1 MEGFYGNSSNSKP
14 PGLRSNLNGS
24 ASMDNLSPLGRGRS
38 SYYNEN
44 IDLGES
50 QLFRY
55 LRAGSPD
62 SFKYAPLSPV
72 ENLDVVRSPTVYAT
86 PVKVEEDVLVM
97 DGILVTSAIPAGRFA
112 RSVTV
117 SGGSTTLS
125 SSPSSGGKSL
135 YKTDIC
141 RSWEDS
147 GRCRHGNKC
156 QFAHGK
162 EELRPTRFPAKNKS
176 EEHTGQRIAL
186 LVSSWQQHPEQPYPP
201 KQKARAKISPPL
213 VSLKATGLPKMMALR
228 LCCHILQLES
238 LHQGKTLMPILRV
251 FFMVLA
257 RKRDCL
263 CLMKFAHDG
272 RSQQSIYHTYLLF

>member
-176 EEHTGQRIAL
+176 ETHKPYCVFGTGTYGPKNRFACQLMATASRTTLPTKTEGTSKNLSTTCITEGDWSPQDDGIEVVL
-186 LVSSWQQHPEQPYPP
+186 PHSSTGKPP
-201 KQKARAKISPPL
+201 SRKDVNAY
-213 VSLKATGLPKMMALR
+213 
-228 LCCHILQLES
+228 LES
-238 LHQGKTLMPILRV
+238 VLYGPSKKKRLPV
-251 FFMVLA
+251 F
-257 RKRDCL
+257 DEIC
-263 CLMKFAHDG
+263 
-272 RSQQSIYHTYLLF
+272 S

>member
-1 MEGFYGNSSNSKP
+1 MEGFYSNSSNSKP

-50 QLFRY
+50 PLFRY

-72 ENLDVVRSPTVYAT
+72 ENLEVARSPTVYST
-86 PVKVEEDVLVM
+86 PVKVEEDVVVM

-117 SGGSTTLS
+117 SGGSTTS
-125 SSPSSGGKSL
+125 SSSLSSGGKSL

-141 RSWEDS
+141 RSGEDS
-147 GRCRHGNKC
+147 GSCPYGDKC
-156 QFAHGK
+156 QTHKLYSGIGTGTHGPK
-162 EELRPTRFPAKNKS
+162 NRFVCQFMAAASQTASPTKAECRSKNLS
-176 EEHTGQRIAL
+176 TTCITGADWSPQDDGIEVVL
-186 LVSSWQQHPEQPYPP
+186 PHSSTGNPP
-201 KQKARAKISPPL
+201 SRKDVNVYVESDLYGPRKKKR
-213 VSLKATGLPKMMALR
+213 LP
-228 LCCHILQLES
+228 
-238 LHQGKTLMPILRV
+238 V
-251 FFMVLA
+251 F
-257 RKRDCL
+257 DEIC
-263 CLMKFAHDG
+263 
-272 RSQQSIYHTYLLF
+272 S